1 MSFERKQ
8 QLFLDAIEE
17 SFKFVRLTY
26 ARLIETLEA
35 HDPASLGVQPPDALI
50 LDCWVIVDLAK
61 RLRTVLSGTPGLR
74 HNAELRRFLNVT
86 GSVPNFRHYI
96 QHLENKAAD
105 LAPTGHPIWGSV
117 SWARLMSDKKVL
129 VYTYVP
135 GRLATCKGIS
145 VVNPA
150 GRIFHSEIDHVE
162 LAMNGPLI
170 NLSKLV
176 RNIEKFSAAFCE
188 AVTSAEKSGQ
198 RDSNGLIRIEVLNR
212 S

>member
-1 MSFERKQ
+1 MSLERKQ
-8 QLFLDAIEE
+8 QLFLDAIEA
-17 SFKFVRLTY
+17 SFKFVSLTY

-35 HDPASLGVQPPDALI
+35 YDPASLGVQHPDALI

-61 RLRTVLSGTPGLR
+61 RLRTLLSGTPGL
-74 HNAELRRFLNVT
+74 HNNTELKRFLNVT
-86 GSVPNFRHYI
+86 GPVLNFRHYI
-96 QHLENKAAD
+96 QHLEEKPTD
-105 LAPTGHPIWGSV
+105 LAPTGHPIWGTV
-117 SWARLMSDKKVL
+117 SWARLKSDKKVL
-129 VYTYVP
+129 VYSYVP

-145 VVNPA
+145 VVNPV
-150 GRIFHSEIDHVE
+150 GRIFHNEIDHVE

-198 RDSNGLIRIEVLNR
+198 RDPNGIIRFEVLNR